1 MTPTKRLEQEH
12 EQILALLTVLEHLAR
27 RLRDGERPLP
37 ELEECLQL
45 LRTFADDAHH
55 GKEERHLFP
64 ALNASGLPRHSGPV
78 AVMLLE
84 HDAGRSELSDMSS
97 ALVDLGR
104 GEEEGAGRFA
114 RAASRYVGLLRD
126 HIDKEND
133 VLFPIACELLPGD
146 AVEPLEREYAA
157 VDAEVFGPDGY
168 AKALE
173 RIAALVARSPRTV
186 GGAVAPSPSAG
197 PRRCHR

>member
-12 EQILALLTVLEHLAR
+12 EQILDLLTVLEHLAR
-27 RLRDGERPLP
+27 RVREGERPLP
-37 ELEECLQL
+37 DLQECLQL

-84 HDAGRSELSDMSS
+84 HDAGRSELSDMGS
-97 ALVDLGR
+97 ALIDLGL

-133 VLFPIACELLPGD
+133 VLFPIACEILGAD
-146 AVEPLEREYAA
+146 ATEPLVREYAA
-157 VDAEVFGPDGY
+157 VDVEVFGPDGY

-173 RIAALVARSPRTV
+173 RIAALVARTPRTPRSV
-186 GGAVAPSPSAG
+186 VTDAQTG